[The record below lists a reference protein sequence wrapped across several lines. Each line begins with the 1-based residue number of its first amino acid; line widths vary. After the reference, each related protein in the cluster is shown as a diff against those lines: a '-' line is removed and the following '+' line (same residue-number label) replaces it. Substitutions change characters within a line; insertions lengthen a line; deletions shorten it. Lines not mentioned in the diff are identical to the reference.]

1 MKLITK
7 IIAVLVT
14 VITLV
19 IAGNYLNQYT
29 TAKGAIAEKK
39 AYMEKVYYMVKH
51 PKNAWTIKVSLPES
65 PDRIQWD
72 AEYEMPRVMFLGKR
86 VESDRSSSLWSMNID
101 GSDIKLMISNDEV
114 VNMRM
119 RELIVSPDGR
129 YLFANSEYRGFMF
142 KCYLYDLKEQVA
154 TYISED
160 KCTGVHWTDDTNNAI
175 VYNGYG
181 PATFTMTEK
190 KLQNVNE
197 LLGYSASSRHKGINA
212 GAGSIMS
219 FDQKKY
225 IQYATEDTNYFH
237 DGVAHSEGDFVTYDA
252 KTFKLIDK
260 LDYYPKGCDH
270 FIYFSIDN
278 SFFTCNKIKSWE
290 GDIVS
295 YTVFDAK
302 PPFKILGEAPAL
314 GVLQPNTLYTDYGH
328 FVYRKKRP
336 DENSP
341 INQVKY
347 WYKYNNHSAR
357 DIFFYISPNLR
368 DGYNNR
374 DFTSFYP
381 PLPTAA
387 QVSEVKLRIQEGS

>member
-160 KCTGVHWTDDTNNAI
+160 KCTGVHWTDDANNAI

-181 PATFTMTEK
+181 PALFTIEDK
-190 KLQNVNE
+190 KLQAAYKVLDENI
-197 LLGYSASSRHKGINA
+197 RDGINS
-212 GAGSIMS
+212 GSGS
-219 FDQKKY
+219 LLSHDGTKY
-225 IQYATEDTNYFH
+225 ISATTERANRYYDDDRNG
-237 DGVAHSEGDFVTYDA
+237 DGDFIVYDA
-252 KTFKLIDK
+252 KTFEFIDK
-260 LDYYPKGCDH
+260 LDYYPKGCDR
-270 FIYFSIDN
+270 FIYYSIDN

-336 DENSP
+336 YENSP
-341 INQVKY
+341 INLVKY
-347 WYKYNNHSAR
+347 WYSYNDNSAR

-368 DGYNNR
+368 VDYNNR
-374 DFTSFYP
+374 DFTPFFP
-381 PLPTAA
+381 PLPSAA
-387 QVSEVKLRIQEGS
+387 QVAEAKLRIQEGS